1 MKMKMR
7 MNLIKHHST
16 IGRGFGQ
23 TMICVI
29 KSSEEMVEVVKV
41 WKETSRVLKWRFSI
55 FKGGIIP
62 ETYLEWEKKVKL
74 IFDCRNY
81 SKEKKVKLVVIEL
94 IDHAIIWWDQLLLNW
109 RNHEWPIKTW
119 DEIKIVMRRRFVP
132 NHYYFS
138 EKLNGAA
145 LNYLT
150 YDNGL
155 YTLVKTLETWHPYL

>member
-1 MKMKMR
+1 M
-7 MNLIKHHST
+7 
-16 IGRGFGQ
+16 
-23 TMICVI
+23 
-29 KSSEEMVEVVKV
+29 
-41 WKETSRVLKWRFSI
+41 
-55 FKGGIIP
+55 IP
-62 ETYLEWEKKVKL
+62 ETYPEWEKKVKL

-109 RNHEWPIKTW
+109 RNHEWPIETW
-119 DEIKIVMRRRFVP
+119 DEIKIVMKRRFVP
-132 NHYYFS
+132 NHYYFC